1 MGVVT
6 VERNMKLKDK
16 RYVAPHELML
26 YKPISTETKN
36 SKVSAVWIGV
46 LGPDAR

>member
-16 RYVAPHELML
+16 RYVTPHELML
-26 YKPISTETKN
+26 YKPISSEAKS
-36 SKVSAVWIGV
+36 SKVR
-46 LGPDAR
+46 DA